1 MTASLV
7 SIALALMIGLLAI
20 GFYGLL
26 VTRNLIKT
34 LMALQLMSKAAILAF
49 VIAGRAN
56 GQVNLGQSL
65 AITVIVAD
73 TVVAV
78 IGLTLAVQVQRRC
91 GTLDLKQLS
100 QLRR

>member
-1 MTASLV
+1 MTFSVV
-7 SIALALMIGLLAI
+7 STALALVVGLLAI
-20 GFYGLL
+20 GLYGLL

-34 LMALQLMSKAAILAF
+34 LMILQLLAKAAMLAF
-49 VIAGRAN
+49 VVAGKAN
-56 GQVNLGQSL
+56 GQINLGQSL

-91 GTLDLKQLS
+91 GTLDLKQLA
-100 QLRR
+100 QLRG